1 VAPVRAEGDEAA
13 GAAADEERG
22 EAAFYHD

>member
-1 VAPVRAEGDEAA
+1 VAPVRDEGAEAA